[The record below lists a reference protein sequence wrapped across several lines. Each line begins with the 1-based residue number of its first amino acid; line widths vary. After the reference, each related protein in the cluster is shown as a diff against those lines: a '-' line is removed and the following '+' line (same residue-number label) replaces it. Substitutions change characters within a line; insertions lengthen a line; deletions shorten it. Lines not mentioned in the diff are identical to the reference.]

1 MRVIL
6 VKDVEGTG
14 KAGSIV
20 NVKDGFAHNFLFPRK
35 LALEATAGNLKKLEL
50 DKQRAGVILEKKR
63 AEAEELKNR
72 LGGVS
77 LTMSVLVQNDES
89 LYGSITAADI
99 AAFLKNEGLEVDKSC
114 IFLENPIKS
123 LGIYEVLIK
132 LHPQVSAVIKVWVV
146 KK

>member
-1 MRVIL
+1 MKVIL

-35 LALEATAGNLKKLEL
+35 LAVEASAGNLKKLEL
-50 DKQRAGVILEKKR
+50 DKQKAGVILEKKR
-63 AEAEELKNR
+63 AQAEELKSR
-72 LGGVS
+72 LERLS
-77 LTMSVLVQNDES
+77 LTMSVLVQDDES

-114 IFLENPIKS
+114 IFLDNPIKS

-132 LHPQVSAVIKVWVV
+132 LHPKVSVVIKVWVV